1 MFDRVRPVE
10 ADAGGTIKGY
20 ALTEPG
26 RRPPDKAVL
35 AEGRGCTHCG
45 ARVQELRRGRCW
57 GCYQAWAGLR
67 PAGRGARCVVCY
79 ERRAD
84 ALRLVELH
92 GRWLPLCHGCATR
105 TQWLSP
111 VPYTIDALRR
121 VLSRERRGG
130 DRRVG
135 AIDMRPIARER
146 RQVERRADAGGAS
159 AGGADT
165 DLGGEVIEVELSDAT
180 EIIDITTV
188 LDLDPKPA
196 MASAPAPS
204 RAHDDAPTAP
214 NALSRAPD
222 ASAAQPAGAS

>member
-1 MFDRVRPVE
+1 MFDRVRPID
-10 ADAGGTIKGY
+10 ADAGGTVKGY

-35 AEGRGCTHCG
+35 SEGRACTHCG

-79 ERRAD
+79 ERRAES
-84 ALRLVELH
+84 LRLVELH

-111 VPYTIDALRR
+111 VPYTVDAIRR
-121 VLSRERRGG
+121 MLSRDRRGD

-135 AIDMRPIARER
+135 ALDMRPIARER
-146 RQVERRADAGGAS
+146 RQTDRRSDEGTATRGAPPIPV
-159 AGGADT
+159 G
-165 DLGGEVIEVELSDAT
+165 DLGGEVIEVGLSDAT

-188 LDLDPKPA
+188 LDLDPRP
-196 MASAPAPS
+196 SSPAPS
-204 RAHDDAPTAP
+204 QPM
-214 NALSRAPD
+214 D
-222 ASAAQPAGAS
+222 ASPTEPR